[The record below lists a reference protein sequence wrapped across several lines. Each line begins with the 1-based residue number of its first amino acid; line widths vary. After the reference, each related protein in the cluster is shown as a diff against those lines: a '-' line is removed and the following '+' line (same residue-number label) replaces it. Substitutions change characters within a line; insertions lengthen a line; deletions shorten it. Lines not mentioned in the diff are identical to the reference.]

1 MVESCFHKGVQ
12 GFPNLVRAGDADRAI
27 DGAGRLGARW
37 WACKSSDS
45 YGNPMLTGLQ
55 PPFSIW
61 SFWETAIFRITKIN
75 LQHKKNLYHQKKKHP
90 PGCSCLLFFWGCF
103 QHTEKGSLQN
113 SWSWVVQTSSSSSKL
128 PRNCFLPKSCD
139 ADRKDW
145 VHRPPP
151 KNPWKIPRNMGV
163 LLTPVLKRKET
174 WGCHGMGHFH
184 GF

>member
-103 QHTEKGSLQN
+103 QYTEKGSLQN
-113 SWSWVVQTSSSSSKL
+113 SWSEWSKPPLHPRSCRGIAVCQRAAMQTAKTGS
-128 PRNCFLPKSCD
+128 N
-139 ADRKDW
+139 
-145 VHRPPP
+145 RPPP
-151 KNPWKIPRNMGV
+151 KNPWKIPRNMG
-163 LLTPVLKRKET
+163 LFINHR
-174 WGCHGMGHFH
+174 F
-184 GF
+184 

>member
-75 LQHKKNLYHQKKKHP
+75 LQHKKNLYHQKKNIPLDVLVCCFFGDVFNTQKKGLYKTAGPEWSKPLLHLRSCREIASCQRAAMQTAKTGSTVHP
-90 PGCSCLLFFWGCF
+90 QKTHG
-103 QHTEKGSLQN
+103 KSLEI
-113 SWSWVVQTSSSSSKL
+113 WV
-128 PRNCFLPKSCD
+128 FY
-139 ADRKDW
+139 
-145 VHRPPP
+145 
-151 KNPWKIPRNMGV
+151 
-163 LLTPVLKRKET
+163 
-174 WGCHGMGHFH
+174 
-184 GF
+184 